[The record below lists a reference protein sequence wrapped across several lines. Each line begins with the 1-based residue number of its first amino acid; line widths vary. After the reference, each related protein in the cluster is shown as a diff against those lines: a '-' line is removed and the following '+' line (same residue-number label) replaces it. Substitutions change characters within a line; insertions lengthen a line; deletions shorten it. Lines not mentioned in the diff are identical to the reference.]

1 MTPTAVT
8 IELDGIRQD
17 AANLITWL
25 RLPGVGERY
34 ADAPTLASWL
44 EILMT
49 SVTPDADELLADEI
63 AAVERIIRGAA

>member
-1 MTPTAVT
+1 MNTVT
-8 IELDGIRQD
+8 DGIKQD

-25 RLPGVGERY
+25 RLPSVIERQP
-34 ADAPTLASWL
+34 DAPVMASWL
-44 EILMT
+44 EILLT